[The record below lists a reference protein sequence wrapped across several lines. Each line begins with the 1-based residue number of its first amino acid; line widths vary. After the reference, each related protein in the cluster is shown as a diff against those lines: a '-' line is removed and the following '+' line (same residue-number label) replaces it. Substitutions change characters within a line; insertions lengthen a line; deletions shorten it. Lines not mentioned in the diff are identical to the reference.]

1 MGETMAYTD
10 EIMILGKCSGEKI
23 GKNKNSIEYSKAKKE
38 TAQQTRR
45 YPCPCCGYYT
55 YNVPSE
61 EDCGYIC
68 PVCFWENDAFL
79 SSENEA
85 SDSNHGI
92 SLKDA
97 RLNYSKYGACEKE
110 MISYVRLPKNNEIK

>member
-45 YPCPCCGYYT
+45 YILFILQKKSKRGRVKKWQKER
-55 YNVPSE
+55 NLMLRRN
-61 EDCGYIC
+61 I
-68 PVCFWENDAFL
+68 
-79 SSENEA
+79 
-85 SDSNHGI
+85 
-92 SLKDA
+92 LK
-97 RLNYSKYGACEKE
+97 SKE
-110 MISYVRLPKNNEIK
+110 